1 MTQKKEKAMAA
12 VAWRNVADKEEI
24 VKVLNRPDI
33 LRHAP
38 ADIHGNIGQMIKWAV
53 TALPDLLKIKETHQ
67 TKVVLDIDDSLFDK
81 IKTFIKSF
89 ENETNPSVN
98 YTNAVN
104 EDSVEDLEVV
114 GTSPEKNTN
123 QPNNTPFSDVREF
136 LSTCGLPLNVMCDG
150 IYISDEG
157 RINTVVNGNSLWK
170 DLTDE
175 EFIHLR
181 RLNYDQRKQYKRDL
195 LIKYFGKEI
204 MAAASE
210 NTPSKEDYTQ
220 YVVPDN
226 IEIKSAEVFVSE
238 HHHCT
243 INGFV
248 NGEHK
253 EYSLD
258 YADILAFFEVNEKGE
273 RTFRVLPE
281 NLMVK
286 YYQKHDLLQEDNETV
301 ITEEFNHEDI
311 STLPDSDEGVTSEP
325 EQETRHRG
333 FHR

>member
-33 LRHAP
+33 LMHAP

-53 TALPDLLKIKETHQ
+53 TTLPELLKIKDMHQ
-67 TKVVLDIDDSLFDK
+67 TKVVLDIDDSLFDR

-98 YTNAVN
+98 YKN

-114 GTSPEKNTN
+114 EASTEKNTN
-123 QPNNTPFSDVREF
+123 QPNNTPFSDIRDF
-136 LSTCGLPLNVMCDG
+136 LSACGLPLNVICDG

-157 RINTVVNGNSLWK
+157 RINTVINGKSLWK

-181 RLNYDQRKQYKRDL
+181 RLNYSQREQYKRDL

-210 NTPSKEDYTQ
+210 DTPSKEDYTQ
-220 YVVPDN
+220 
-226 IEIKSAEVFVSE
+226 
-238 HHHCT
+238 CT
-243 INGFV
+243 ISGFV

-286 YYQKHDLLQEDNETV
+286 YYQKYDFLPEDNEIV
-301 ITEEFNHEDI
+301 IPEEFNHEDI

-325 EQETRHRG
+325 DQETRRRG